1 MRHKAAAIAP
11 ARIPRR
17 NLGPARALA

>member
-1 MRHKAAAIAP
+1 MPGRMPVIAP

-17 NLGPARALA
+17 KKKINSSIL